1 MTNPYIP
8 ELYRIPTTDGIC
20 LTKDPEPDWAR
31 LLRLE
36 LITTG
41 IARDLEF
48 KSARRSVLIDSACGL
63 ILLVLYILFDF
74 LASPIGLICV
84 GVFLGFILHDLIQLY
99 VSYKLRKIYHEHQSE
114 VMEIIREGKLKK
126 IKVEE
131 DGI

>member
-1 MTNPYIP
+1 MKNPYIP

-48 KSARRSVLIDSACGL
+48 KSARRSVLVDSVCGL
-63 ILLVLYILFDF
+63 ILLVLYIIFGFLSSFIGSLF
-74 LASPIGLICV
+74 V
-84 GVFLGFILHDLIQLY
+84 GMFLGFILQDLIQLW
-99 VSYKLRKIYHEHQSE
+99 VAYKLRKIYQEHQSE
-114 VMEIIREGKLKK
+114 VMEIIREGKLQ
-126 IKVEE
+126 KVKV
-131 DGI
+131 DTDDI